1 MVRQFI
7 ANASLSL
14 RAIPLVT
21 QIFARCF
28 DRDAFTPSAS
38 AARWWLQRLGLFSL
52 RETLPIANDWFYLI
66 VHSIQIGTVKLC
78 VIVGID

>member
-14 RAIPLVT
+14 RAIPRVT
-21 QIFARCF
+21 EIFGRCC
-28 DRDAFTPSAS
+28 DRDAITPSAS

-52 RETLPIANDWFYLI
+52 QETLTIAHDWFYRI
-66 VHSIQIGTVKLC
+66 DHSIQIGTVKLC
-78 VIVGID
+78 VIVGGD